1 MKLKVT
7 PTDGTESFEVEVER
21 EYGRGSLYQY
31 GIKHKEYKAFQFDD
45 RERPSHYAKEHVGSV
60 SFHGFLIGKKGISPM
75 ECYIKVIEDEPKN
88 TTDNGKVLAML
99 PI

>member
-7 PTDGTESFEVEVER
+7 PSDRTESFEVEVKR

-45 RERPSHYAKEHVGSV
+45 SERPSHYAKEHVGTV
-60 SFHGFLIGKKGISPM
+60 SFHGFLIGKKGISPT
-75 ECYIKVIEDEPKN
+75 ECYIKVIYDEDKE
-88 TTDNGKVLAML
+88 
-99 PI
+99 

>member
-7 PTDGTESFEVEVER
+7 PTDGTESFEVEVKR

-31 GIKHKEYKAFQFDD
+31 GIKHKEYKAFQFGD

-60 SFHGFLIGKKGISPM
+60 SFHGFLIGKKG
-75 ECYIKVIEDEPKN
+75 YHQWNVTLK
-88 TTDNGKVLAML
+88 L
-99 PI
+99 

>member
-7 PTDGTESFEVEVER
+7 PTDGSESFEIEVKR
-21 EYGRGSLYQY
+21 VYGSGSVNQY
-31 GIKHKEYKAFQFDD
+31 GLKHKAYKAFQFDD

-60 SFHGFLIGKKGISPM
+60 NFHGFLIGKKGISPM

-88 TTDNGKVLAML
+88 TTDNG
-99 PI
+99 

>member
-7 PTDGTESFEVEVER
+7 PSDGSEPFEVEVKR
-21 EYGRGSLYQY
+21 QYGSGSINQY
-31 GIKHKEYKAFQFDD
+31 GIKHKEYRAFQFDD

-75 ECYIKVIEDEPKN
+75 ECYIKVIEDEPETN
-88 TTDNGKVLAML
+88 TTA
-99 PI
+99 